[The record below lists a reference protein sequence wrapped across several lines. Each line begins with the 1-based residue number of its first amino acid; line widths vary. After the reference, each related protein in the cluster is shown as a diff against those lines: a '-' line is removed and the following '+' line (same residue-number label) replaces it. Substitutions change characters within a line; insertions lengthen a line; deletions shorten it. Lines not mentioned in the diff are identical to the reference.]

1 MKALTLALFLSALTP
16 GLAAADTLFF
26 DDFESNTAGPN
37 RTPSGW
43 STTSGAVDITG
54 TGYFPDVCYNIDT
67 CVDLDG
73 SIGAAGTIQ
82 TQQSFTLVDG
92 VKYTLSFDYSK
103 NYFQQQN
110 TNVMTFGVGGISDT
124 LSVPG
129 GPRADDFAE
138 LSFSFMGDGSTGS
151 IFFAHEGGDN
161 GGIIIDNVKLVGG
174 TASPSPVP
182 LPASLPLL
190 AGGLL
195 GAAALRRRKS
205 VKS

>member
-1 MKALTLALFLSALTP
+1 MKALPLALCLCLVTP
-16 GLAAADTLFF
+16 GLAAANTLFF
-26 DDFESNTAGPN
+26 DDFETNTAGPN
-37 RTPSGW
+37 RTPAGW
-43 STTSGAVDITG
+43 STTAGAVDITG
-54 TGYFPDVCYNIDT
+54 PGYFPDVCYNIDT

-82 TQQSFTLVDG
+82 TVQSFTLAAG
-92 VKYTLSFDYSK
+92 QSYTLSFDYSK

-110 TNVMTFGVGGISDT
+110 TNVMTFGVGGLSDT

-129 GPRADDFAE
+129 GPRASDFAE
-138 LSFSFMGDGSTGS
+138 LSFSFVGDGSTGS

-161 GGIIIDNVKLVGG
+161 GGIIIDNVKLVGN
-174 TASPSPVP
+174 TAPPSPVP

-195 GAAALRRRKS
+195 AAAALRRRKS
-205 VKS
+205 FKS